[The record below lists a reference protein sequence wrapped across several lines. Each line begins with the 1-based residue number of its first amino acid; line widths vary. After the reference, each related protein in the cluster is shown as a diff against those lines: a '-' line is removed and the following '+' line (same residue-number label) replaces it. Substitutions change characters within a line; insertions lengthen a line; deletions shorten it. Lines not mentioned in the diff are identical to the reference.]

1 MNAMFILLIC
11 KIIIVMTH
19 LCVYNRIPIIH
30 VLSTNISLQVRPY
43 RVIKGVLSQ
52 EERGERVRG
61 EGRERETEKEGEREG

>member
-1 MNAMFILLIC
+1 MFILIIC
-11 KIIIVMTH
+11 KIIAKTH
-19 LCVYNRIPIIH
+19 LCVSNRIPLIH